1 MDTKTII
8 CIVIA
13 AALVI
18 LNLNSFLFM
27 AFDKR
32 RARKDVNH
40 SHPET
45 RVPEKRLFLMTGLFG
60 GLGGCLGMWLLRHK
74 TKHWYFALFF
84 PLMAIAQAAI
94 LVLLY
99 IYVIMPM

>member
-8 CIVIA
+8 YIA
-13 AALVI
+13 IGAVLLL
-18 LNLNSFLFM
+18 LNLNSFRLM
-27 AFDKR
+27 AKDKK
-32 RARKDVNH
+32 RAQADKTH

-45 RVPEKRLFLMTGLFG
+45 RVPEKTLFLATGLFG
-60 GLGGCLGMWLLRHK
+60 GLGGCLGMYLKRHK

-84 PLMAIAQAAI
+84 PLMFIAQAAI

-99 IYVIMPM
+99 MYVLK

>member
-1 MDTKTII
+1 MEMETKTII

-13 AALVI
+13 VLLVI
-18 LNLNSFLFM
+18 LNINSFAFM
-27 AFDKR
+27 ALDKK
-32 RARKDVNH
+32 RAQKDKTH

-45 RVPEKRLFLMTGLFG
+45 RIPEKKLFLMTGLFG
-60 GLGGCLGMWLLRHK
+60 GVGGCLGMYLKRHK

-84 PLMAIAQAAI
+84 PLMTIAQIAI

-99 IYVIMPM
+99 IYVLR